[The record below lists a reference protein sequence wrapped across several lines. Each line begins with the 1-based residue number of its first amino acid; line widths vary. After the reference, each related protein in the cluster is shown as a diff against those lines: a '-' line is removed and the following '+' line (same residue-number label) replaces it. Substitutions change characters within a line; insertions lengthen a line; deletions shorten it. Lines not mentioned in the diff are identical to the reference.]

1 MLSPNTTNRRQLLH
15 WRPLHGVMIALALI
29 APLMLTAWLGGAEA
43 LQRVKHF
50 PLGLLLLML
59 VMAFVCWNLNA
70 ARLRLMLG
78 GRAGRLGQRGAL
90 GIELASKFA
99 LCATPGGSG
108 GPATLLLLLARR
120 GFPPAKGAAV
130 FLIDQGCDLLFFLA
144 MLSGLVLF
152 SLLSDAQWPHQ
163 SLVQWALVGLAFM
176 ATLVSVIMR
185 YLPRLLRARGIQTA
199 WPSRFQRSWL
209 ARRLLRCRYALKVTL
224 ALPRTTLLVMML
236 LTTAHW
242 LMRYSLLYLAVLG
255 VGGHADW
262 MWTFL
267 TQMLAMAASQFSF
280 LPGGAGAAEIGVGSL
295 LLPLMGREQAAA
307 AVLVWRLVSYHLYL
321 AAGAP
326 LFALYSYRMLRRS
339 PENKAPG
346 NISSENM
353 RSKSK
358 HRQVR

>member
-1 MLSPNTTNRRQLLH
+1 MHSANTTNRRQLLK
-15 WRPLHGVMIALALI
+15 WRPIHGVMVALALM
-29 APLMLTAWLGGAEA
+29 APLLLTAWLGGAEA

-50 PLGLLLLML
+50 PFGLLCLML
-59 VMAFVCWNLNA
+59 VMAFICWNLNA

-108 GPATLLLLLARR
+108 GPATLLVLLARR

-130 FLIDQGCDLLFFLA
+130 FLVDQGCDLLFFLA
-144 MLSGLVLF
+144 MLGGLVLF
-152 SLLSDAQWPHQ
+152 SLLSDTQWPHQ

-176 ATLVSVIMR
+176 ATLVSVVMR
-185 YLPRLLRARGIQTA
+185 YLPRLLRLTGLDIP
-199 WPSRFQRSWL
+199 WPSRYRRRWL
-209 ARRLLRCRYALKVTL
+209 ARRLLRCRHALAVTL
-224 ALPRTTLLVMML
+224 ELPRSTLVAMML

-255 VGGHADW
+255 VGGQADW

-280 LPGGAGAAEIGVGSL
+280 LPGGAGAAEVGVGSL
-295 LLPLMGREQAAA
+295 LLPLMERDQAAA

-326 LFALYSYRMLRRS
+326 LFVLYSYRMLRRS
-339 PENKAPG
+339 AP
-346 NISSENM
+346 
-353 RSKSK
+353 
-358 HRQVR
+358 

>member
-1 MLSPNTTNRRQLLH
+1 
-15 WRPLHGVMIALALI
+15 MIALALI
-29 APLMLTAWLGGAEA
+29 APLVLTAWLGGAEA

-59 VMAFVCWNLNA
+59 VMAFLCWNLNA

-108 GPATLLLLLARR
+108 GPATL
-120 GFPPAKGAAV
+120 
-130 FLIDQGCDLLFFLA
+130 FFLA

-152 SLLSDAQWPHQ
+152 SMLSDTQWPHQ

-176 ATLVSVIMR
+176 AALVIVVMR
-185 YLPRLLRARGIQTA
+185 YLPSLLRSPGVNTP
-199 WPSRFQRSWL
+199 WPSRYQRRWL
-209 ARRLLRCRYALKVTL
+209 VRRLLRCRHALKVTL
-224 ALPRTTLLVMML
+224 KLPRSILIAML
-236 LTTAHW
+236 ALTTAHW

-280 LPGGAGAAEIGVGSL
+280 LPGGAGAAEVGVGSL
-295 LLPLMGREQAAA
+295 LLPLMEREQAAA

-326 LFALYSYRMLRRS
+326 LFVLYSYRMLRRS
-339 PENKAPG
+339 AA
-346 NISSENM
+346 
-353 RSKSK
+353 
-358 HRQVR
+358 

>member
-1 MLSPNTTNRRQLLH
+1 MHSTNTSSRQLLK
-15 WRPLHGVMIALALI
+15 WRPIHGVLVALALI
-29 APLMLTAWLGGAEA
+29 TPLVLTAWLGGADA

-59 VMAFVCWNLNA
+59 VIAFVCWNLNA
-70 ARLRLMLG
+70 ARLRLMLN
-78 GRAGRLGQRGAL
+78 GRAGTLGQRGAL

-108 GPATLLLLLARR
+108 GPVTLLILLAQR
-120 GFPPAKGAAV
+120 GFPPAKGAAM

-152 SLLSDAQWPHQ
+152 SLLSDTQWPHQ
-163 SLVQWALVGLAFM
+163 SLVQWALVGLALL
-176 ATLVSVIMR
+176 ATVVIALIR
-185 YLPRLLRARGIQTA
+185 YLPRLLRAPSINTP
-199 WPSRFQRSWL
+199 WPNRYRRRWL
-209 ARRLLRCRYALKVTL
+209 ARRLLRCRHALKVTL
-224 ALPRTTLLVMML
+224 ELPGATLCAMLL
-236 LTTAHW
+236 LTTLHW

-255 VGGHADW
+255 VGGQADW

-280 LPGGAGAAEIGVGSL
+280 LPGGAGAAEVGVGTM
-295 LLPLMGREQAAA
+295 LLPLMEREQAAA

-326 LFALYSYRMLRRS
+326 LFMLYSYRMLRRS
-339 PENKAPG
+339 QTP
-346 NISSENM
+346 
-353 RSKSK
+353 
-358 HRQVR
+358 

>member
-1 MLSPNTTNRRQLLH
+1 MAANPMLSPNTANQRQLLK
-15 WRPLHGVMIALALI
+15 WRPVHGLMIVLALI
-29 APLMLTAWLGGAEA
+29 APLVLTAWLGGDEA

-59 VMAFVCWNLNA
+59 VMAFLCWNLNA
-70 ARLRLMLG
+70 ARLRLMLN

-108 GPATLLLLLARR
+108 GAATLLLLLARR

-130 FLIDQGCDLLFFLA
+130 FLVDQGCDLLFFLT

-152 SLLSDAQWPHQ
+152 SLVSDTQWPHQ

-176 ATLVSVIMR
+176 ATLISVVMH
-185 YLPRLLRARGIQTA
+185 YLPSLLRSPSVKTA
-199 WPSRFQRSWL
+199 WPSRYRRRWL
-209 ARRLLRCRYALKVTL
+209 ARRLLRCRHALRVTL
-224 ALPRTTLLVMML
+224 KLPRSTLFMMML
-236 LTTAHW
+236 LTATHW

-280 LPGGAGAAEIGVGSL
+280 LPGGAGAAEVGVGSL
-295 LLPLMGREQAAA
+295 LLPLMEREQAAA

-326 LFALYSYRMLRRS
+326 LFVLYSYRMLRRS
-339 PENKAPG
+339 PTP
-346 NISSENM
+346 
-353 RSKSK
+353 
-358 HRQVR
+358 

>member
-1 MLSPNTTNRRQLLH
+1 MPSTNTTSRRQLLK
-15 WRPLHGVMIALALI
+15 WRPLHGVMIALALL
-29 APLMLTAWLGGAEA
+29 APLVLTAWLGGTEA

-50 PLGLLLLML
+50 PLSLLLLML
-59 VMAFVCWNLNA
+59 VVAFVCWNLNA

-78 GRAGRLGQRGAL
+78 GRAGKLGQRGAL

-152 SLLSDAQWPHQ
+152 SLLSDTQWPHQ
-163 SLVQWALVGLAFM
+163 SLVQWALVGLALM
-176 ATLVSVIMR
+176 AMLVSVVMR
-185 YLPRLLRARGIQTA
+185 YLPSLLRSTGVNTP
-199 WPSRFQRSWL
+199 WPSRYRRRWL
-209 ARRLLRCRYALKVTL
+209 ARRLLKCRQALKITL
-224 ALPRTTLLVMML
+224 ALPRTTLFAMLL

-255 VGGHADW
+255 VGGQADW
-262 MWTFL
+262 IWTFL
-267 TQMLAMAASQFSF
+267 TQMLAMAASQLSF
-280 LPGGAGAAEIGVGSL
+280 LPGGAGAAEVGVGSL
-295 LLPLMGREQAAA
+295 LLPLMEREQAAA

-326 LFALYSYRMLRRS
+326 LFILYSYRMLRRS
-339 PENKAPG
+339 PA
-346 NISSENM
+346 
-353 RSKSK
+353 RSHKCT
-358 HRQVR
+358 

>member
-1 MLSPNTTNRRQLLH
+1 
-15 WRPLHGVMIALALI
+15 
-29 APLMLTAWLGGAEA
+29 
-43 LQRVKHF
+43 
-50 PLGLLLLML
+50 
-59 VMAFVCWNLNA
+59 
-70 ARLRLMLG
+70 MLG

-152 SLLSDAQWPHQ
+152 SVLSDAQWPHQ
-163 SLVQWALVGLAFM
+163 SLVQWALVGLALM
-176 ATLVSVIMR
+176 ATLVSVVMR
-185 YLPRLLRARGIQTA
+185 YLPSLLRSPSVNTP
-199 WPSRFQRSWL
+199 WPSQYQRRWL
-209 ARRLLRCRYALKVTL
+209 ARRLLRCRHALKVTL
-224 ALPRTTLLVMML
+224 ELPRTTLLAMML

-255 VGGHADW
+255 VSGHADW
-262 MWTFL
+262 IWTFL
-267 TQMLAMAASQFSF
+267 TQMLAMAASQLSF
-280 LPGGAGAAEIGVGSL
+280 LPGGAGAAEVGVGGL
-295 LLPLMGREQAAA
+295 LLPLMEREQAAA

-326 LFALYSYRMLRRS
+326 LFVLYSYRMLRRS
-339 PENKAPG
+339 PTP
-346 NISSENM
+346 
-353 RSKSK
+353 
-358 HRQVR
+358 

>member
-1 MLSPNTTNRRQLLH
+1 MLSPNTANRRLLQ

-29 APLMLTAWLGGAEA
+29 APLVLTTWLGGTEA
-43 LQRVKHF
+43 LQRVRHF
-50 PLGLLLLML
+50 PLGLLALML
-59 VMAFVCWNLNA
+59 AMAFVCWNINA

-108 GPATLLLLLARR
+108 GPVTLLLLLARR
-120 GFPPAKGAAV
+120 GFPPAKGTAV
-130 FLIDQGCDLLFFLA
+130 FLIDQGCDLVFFLA
-144 MLSGLVLF
+144 MLSGLVLV
-152 SLLSDAQWPHQ
+152 SRITDTQWPHQ
-163 SLVQWALVGLAFM
+163 SLVQWALAGLAFM
-176 ATLVSVIMR
+176 ATLVSLVMR
-185 YLPRLLRARGIQTA
+185 YLPVLLRTKRLATP
-199 WPSRFQRSWL
+199 WPNRYRRRWL
-209 ARRLLRCRYALKVTL
+209 ARRLLRCRHALKVTL
-224 ALPRTTLLVMML
+224 SLPHVTLLAMLL
-236 LTTAHW
+236 LTTLHW

-267 TQMLAMAASQFSF
+267 TQMLAMAASQLSF
-280 LPGGAGAAEIGVGSL
+280 LPGGAGAAEVGVGSL

-326 LFALYSYRMLRRS
+326 LFVVYGYRLLSRHV
-339 PENKAPG
+339 E
-346 NISSENM
+346 
-353 RSKSK
+353 
-358 HRQVR
+358 Q

>member
-1 MLSPNTTNRRQLLH
+1 MSTTNTFATAANRMHSANTTNRRQLLK
-15 WRPLHGVMIALALI
+15 WRPIHGVMIALALVT
-29 APLMLTAWLGGAEA
+29 PLLLTAWLGGAEA

-50 PLGLLLLML
+50 PLGLLSLML
-59 VMAFVCWNLNA
+59 VMAFICWNLNA

-78 GRAGRLGQRGAL
+78 GRAGRLGQGGAL

-108 GPATLLLLLARR
+108 GPATLLVLLARR

-130 FLIDQGCDLLFFLA
+130 FLVDQGCDLLFFLA

-152 SLLSDAQWPHQ
+152 SLLSDTQWPHQ

-176 ATLVSVIMR
+176 ATLVSVVMR
-185 YLPRLLRARGIQTA
+185 YLPRLLRSPGVNTP
-199 WPSRFQRSWL
+199 WPSRYRRRWL
-209 ARRLLRCRYALKVTL
+209 ARRLLRCRHALKVTL
-224 ALPRTTLLVMML
+224 ELPRTTLIAIML
-236 LTTAHW
+236 LTTTHW

-255 VGGHADW
+255 TGGHADW

-267 TQMLAMAASQFSF
+267 TQMLAMAASQLSF
-280 LPGGAGAAEIGVGSL
+280 LPGGAGAAEVGVGSL
-295 LLPLMGREQAAA
+295 LLPLMERDQAAA

-326 LFALYSYRMLRRS
+326 LFILYSYRMLHRS
-339 PENKAPG
+339 PMP
-346 NISSENM
+346 
-353 RSKSK
+353 
-358 HRQVR
+358 

>member
-1 MLSPNTTNRRQLLH
+1 MHSTNTSSRQLLK
-15 WRPLHGVMIALALI
+15 WRPIHGVLVALALI
-29 APLMLTAWLGGAEA
+29 TPLVLTAWLGGADA

-59 VMAFVCWNLNA
+59 VIAFVCWNLNA
-70 ARLRLMLG
+70 ARLRLMLN
-78 GRAGRLGQRGAL
+78 GRAGTLGQRGAL

-108 GPATLLLLLARR
+108 GPVTLLILLAQR
-120 GFPPAKGAAV
+120 GFPPAKGAAM

-152 SLLSDAQWPHQ
+152 SLLSDTQWPHQ
-163 SLVQWALVGLAFM
+163 SLVQWALVGLALL
-176 ATLVSVIMR
+176 ATVVIALIR
-185 YLPRLLRARGIQTA
+185 YLPRLLRAPSINTP
-199 WPSRFQRSWL
+199 WPNRYRRRWL
-209 ARRLLRCRYALKVTL
+209 ARRLLRCRHALKVTL
-224 ALPRTTLLVMML
+224 ELPGSTLCAMLL
-236 LTTAHW
+236 LTTLHW

-255 VGGHADW
+255 VGGQADW

-280 LPGGAGAAEIGVGSL
+280 LPGGAGAAEVGVGTM
-295 LLPLMGREQAAA
+295 LLPLMEREQAAA

-326 LFALYSYRMLRRS
+326 LFMLYSYRMLRRS
-339 PENKAPG
+339 QTP
-346 NISSENM
+346 
-353 RSKSK
+353 
-358 HRQVR
+358 